1 MMHEPPQADFDDHAR
16 PNRFEIDLGA
26 IAQFTRN
33 IRALVGDDVTIFA
46 ALKCNAYGFGLV
58 PVARTIL
65 AAGGNA
71 LSLVD
76 RANAIE
82 LRRAGIMA
90 PILVY
95 PGSVATPEAVRAVE
109 AFDLIPNLIDLPSAA
124 LYSRLATRTLRVAV
138 KVDIGQERLRFPAQ
152 MAAPPI
158 APVPRPPHPPP
169 PTRQSH

>member
-71 LSLVD
+71 PSPLD
-76 RANAIE
+76 PATAIE
-82 LRRAGIMA
+82 PRRARIMP
-90 PILVY
+90 PIPGY
-95 PGSVATPEAVRAVE
+95 PGSGATPEPFRDV
-109 AFDLIPNLIDLPSAA
+109 
-124 LYSRLATRTLRVAV
+124 
-138 KVDIGQERLRFPAQ
+138 Q
-152 MAAPPI
+152 
-158 APVPRPPHPPP
+158 
-169 PTRQSH
+169 

>member
-1 MMHEPPQADFDDHAR
+1 MMHEPPQADFDAHAR
-16 PNRFEIDLGA
+16 PTRFEIDLGA

-33 IRALVGDDVTIFA
+33 IRGLVGDDVTIFA

-82 LRRAGIMA
+82 LRRAGITA

-95 PGSVATPEAVRAVE
+95 PGSAATPEAVRAVE
-109 AFDLIPNLIDLPSAA
+109 AFDLIPSPTHLPSPP
-124 LYSRLATRTLRVAV
+124 LSSLLA
-138 KVDIGQERLRFPAQ
+138 
-152 MAAPPI
+152 
-158 APVPRPPHPPP
+158 PH
-169 PTRQSH
+169 T

>member
-1 MMHEPPQADFDDHAR
+1 MMHDPPQADSDTHAR

-26 IAQFTRN
+26 IAQFPRN
-33 IRALVGDDVTIFA
+33 MRGLVGRGLTIFA

-65 AAGGNA
+65 AAGGDA

-82 LRRAGIMA
+82 LRRAGITA

-109 AFDLIPNLIDLPSAA
+109 AFDLIPSLIDLPSAA
-124 LYSRLATRTLRVAV
+124 FYSRLAARTLRVAV
-138 KVDIGQERLRFPAQ
+138 KVDIGQERLGFPPEV
-152 MAAPPI
+152 APQAISPMPSSQ
-158 APVPRPPHPPP
+158 A
-169 PTRQSH
+169 

>member
-1 MMHEPPQADFDDHAR
+1 MMHEPLHADLDQHAR
-16 PNRFEIDLGA
+16 PNRFEIDLGP
-26 IAQFTRN
+26 IEQSTRN
-33 IRALVGDDVTIFA
+33 IRGLVGDGVTIFA

-65 AAGGNA
+65 AAGGDA

-82 LRRAGIMA
+82 LRRAGITA

-109 AFDLIPNLIDLPSAA
+109 AFDLIPSLIDLPSAA

-138 KVDIGQERLRFPAQ
+138 KVDIGQERLRLSPDG
-152 MAAPPI
+152 AAEAI
-158 APVPRPPHPPP
+158 RAVARM
-169 PTRQSH
+169 QKL

>member
-1 MMHEPPQADFDDHAR
+1 MMHEPPEADFDDHAR

-26 IAQFTRN
+26 VAQFTRN
-33 IRALVGDDVTIFA
+33 IRGLVGDDVTIFA

-65 AAGGNA
+65 AAGGDA

-82 LRRAGIMA
+82 LRRAGITA

-109 AFDLIPNLIDLPSAA
+109 AFELIPSRIELPSAA

-138 KVDIGQERLRFPAQ
+138 NDDLRQNRLTVPSVQPTDTPA
-152 MAAPPI
+152 PNPR
-158 APVPRPPHPPP
+158 VPN
-169 PTRQSH
+169 